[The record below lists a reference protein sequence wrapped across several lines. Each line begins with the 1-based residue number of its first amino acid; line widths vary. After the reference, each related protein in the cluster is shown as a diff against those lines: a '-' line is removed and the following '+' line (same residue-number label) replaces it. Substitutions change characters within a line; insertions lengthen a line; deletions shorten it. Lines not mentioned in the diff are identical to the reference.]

1 MGHQFRI
8 LERVVVEADLEAESF
23 LEREEEV
30 DLS

>member
-8 LERVVVEADLEAESF
+8 LERVVEEADFETKGF